1 MKNTWKKWM
10 AVTCAMM
17 MTICPLAVTAA
28 SAEEDTVVTVETLKL
43 ATPTDL
49 QPVAV
54 PEETAEE
61 PAEEI
66 AEETVGQPA
75 EETEEEPAEGP
86 TEEEAAEEAITEE
99 ETENVASSENE
110 TELVD
115 IEEYETPL
123 GIASEEEAQIFTADD
138 ILSKEDLPDT
148 AVLLAEILDEMNEER
163 SIEIY
168 ISYEG
173 EEVHFGDTVT
183 LYAVL
188 KGYENCEFTVQ
199 WQQSKDNQ
207 NYEDIAGQNGLSYTF
222 EVTED
227 NYTDCWRLA
236 VIITAVEVPDE
247 MISDLT

>member
-49 QPVAV
+49 QADVIPAEPV
-54 PEETAEE
+54 EEA
-61 PAEEI
+61 AEEI
-66 AEETVGQPA
+66 AEETV
-75 EETEEEPAEGP
+75 EEPAEKAA
-86 TEEEAAEEAITEE
+86 TEEV
-99 ETENVASSENE
+99 TENAVSSENE

-123 GIASEEEAQIFTADD
+123 GIASEEEAQIFTGDD
-138 ILSKEDLPDT
+138 ILSKEDLPDK
-148 AVLLAEILDEMNEER
+148 AVLLAEILDDMNEER
-163 SIEIY
+163 SIEVY

-173 EEVHFGDTVT
+173 EEVHFGDSVT
-183 LYAVL
+183 LYAIL

-199 WQQSKDNQ
+199 WQVSPDDLE
-207 NYEDIAGQNGLSYTF
+207 YTDVAGQNGLVYTF
-222 EVTED
+222 EVTEE
-227 NYTDCWRLA
+227 NYTKYWRIVA
-236 VIITAVEVPDE
+236 TITAVNVPDE
-247 MISDLT
+247 LLAGD

>member
-54 PEETAEE
+54 PEEPVEE
-61 PAEEI
+61 AAEEI
-66 AEETVGQPA
+66 AEETVGQSV
-75 EETEEEPAEGP
+75 EETEEEPVEEP
-86 TEEEAAEEAITEE
+86 TEEV
-99 ETENVASSENE
+99 TENVVSSENE

-123 GIASEEEAQIFTADD
+123 GIASEEETQIFTGDD

-173 EEVHFGDTVT
+173 EAVHFGDTVT

-199 WQQSKDNQ
+199 WQVSPDDQ
-207 NYEDIAGQNGLSYTF
+207 NYVDIAGQNGLSYTF
-222 EVTED
+222 TVDEE
-227 NYTDCWRLA
+227 NYTNYWRIVA
-236 VIITAVEVPDE
+236 TITAVNVPDE
-247 MISDLT
+247 LLAGD

>member
-54 PEETAEE
+54 PEEALEEAAEE
-61 PAEEI
+61 TVEEI
-66 AEETVGQPA
+66 AEETVGQPV
-75 EETEEEPAEGP
+75 EETEEEPVEEP
-86 TEEEAAEEAITEE
+86 TEEA
-99 ETENVASSENE
+99 TENVVSSENE

-173 EEVHFGDTVT
+173 DEVHFGDTVT

-207 NYEDIAGQNGLSYTF
+207 NYEDIAGQHELSYTF

-227 NYTDCWRLA
+227 NYTDFWRLA